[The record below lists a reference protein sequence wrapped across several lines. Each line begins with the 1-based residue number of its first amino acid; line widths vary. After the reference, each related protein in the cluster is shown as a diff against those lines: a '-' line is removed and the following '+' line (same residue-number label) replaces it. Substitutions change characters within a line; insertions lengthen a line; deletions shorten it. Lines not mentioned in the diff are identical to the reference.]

1 MGTRLR
7 HLLLRLILASA
18 IAGLL
23 CLGAFAYYGPSDLQ
37 IPASAQTIV
46 YGSSGAG
53 RDLKAY
59 RFGNG
64 PNVFVVGFAIH
75 GYEDNWNKDGEALV
89 YTAGELMAELDRNLS
104 TVEDYGWSI
113 YVLPCMNPD
122 GLSDGYTNN
131 GPGRCTTT
139 WIDGGGSLRS
149 DGGID
154 MNRSFP
160 HNFVAYSGSRNFNG
174 SSPLASRESRA
185 LSQFIQNVKGTG
197 SNLLLD
203 THGWMTQIIS
213 SGGANAMYNA
223 LKTQFPQNVY
233 TGLYGGRGYFAAYAA
248 DLGYTSCLFEFPD
261 GLYSMSS
268 YLNSGYCSRYIAAI
282 MDMLTIYG
290 TYSPRRVPVLAGAES
305 GGTVSGGG
313 DYRPGDTVTVT
324 ATAPAGMMFRGWFDR
339 NENLVSTDNPYTFTV
354 PDTDQVYLMAGFRE
368 AVTVTLDREAGGSVS
383 GGGQVGRYDQVTVT
397 ALPQENYMFRG
408 WYDENGT
415 LVSTDNPYTFK
426 AAEDVKLVAG
436 FTAGVTLRVVYDG
449 DAPGAVTGDGVYPA
463 GETVTLTA
471 QASEQGILEGWYDQ
485 SGALLGRENTLT
497 LTLRENTTVTARFVT
512 AVTVQVIA
520 SRSGSVS
527 GGGNCIPGVETAL
540 EAQIPED
547 GGFTGWYN
555 AAGELL
561 STETQYTLTPRQD
574 VSIYALF
581 AGDVFADIPAG
592 AWYTDYAM
600 RGAEAGIVSGMT
612 GVTFGAGVPFTRAMA
627 AVMLHRMEGAEPV
640 ETRAPFTDV
649 PENTWFTAAVDW
661 AYAGEVVN
669 GVSETEFAPN
679 AKITR
684 QDFFTMVGRYLRKK
698 GVTPEAGALSF
709 TDADRIAGY
718 ARDHVAGL
726 VALGVVRGD
735 PEGTLRPLDTLNRAE
750 GVAVLLRIRDLLA
763 AREPEPSESPEPS
776 ASPEPSE
783 APEPSASPEPSEMPE
798 PSASP
803 EPSEKPE
810 VSAPVVTPALSPIP
824 MDPGNPIPVDPPV
837 TPPLVTK

>member
-7 HLLLRLILASA
+7 HLLLKLILASA

-23 CLGAFAYYGPSDLQ
+23 CCGAFAYYGPSDLQ

-46 YGSSGAG
+46 YGTSGAG

-59 RFGNG
+59 RFGSG

-75 GYEDNWNKDGEALV
+75 GYEDNWSKDGEALV
-89 YTAGELMAELDRNLS
+89 YTAGQLMEELDRNLS

-122 GLSDGYTNN
+122 GLADGYTNN

-139 WIDGGGSLRS
+139 WIDSSGSLRS

-160 HNFVAYSGSRNFNG
+160 HSFVAYSGGRNFNG

-213 SGGANAMYNA
+213 SGGANAMYSA

-268 YLNSGYCSRYIAAI
+268 YLHSGYCSRYIAAI
-282 MDMLTIYG
+282 LDMLPTYG
-290 TYSPRRVPVLAGAES
+290 TYSPRRVSVLVGAE
-305 GGTVSGGG
+305 GGGSVSGGG
-313 DYRPGDTVTVT
+313 NYSPGADVTVT

-339 NENLVSTDNPYTFTV
+339 NENLVSTDNPYTFNV
-354 PDTDQVYLMAGFRE
+354 PDTDQVYLMAGFKE
-368 AVTVTLDREAGGSVS
+368 AVTVTLDREAGGTVT
-383 GGGQVGRYDQVTVT
+383 GGGQVGRYEQVTVT
-397 ALPQENYMFRG
+397 ASPQENYMFRG
-408 WYDENGT
+408 WYDGNGT
-415 LVSTDNPYTFK
+415 LVSTDNPYTFQ
-426 AAEDVKLVAG
+426 AAEDVTLVAG
-436 FTAGVTLRVVYDG
+436 FTAGVTLRVVCDG
-449 DAPGAVTGDGVYPA
+449 SAAGTVTGEGVYPA
-463 GETVTLTA
+463 GEAVTLTA
-471 QASEQGILEGWYDQ
+471 VPEPGAVLEGWYDQ

-497 LTLRENTTVTARFVT
+497 LTLRENTAVTARFVN

-520 SRSGSVS
+520 SRSGSVT
-527 GGGNCIPGVETAL
+527 GGGSCIPGVETAL
-540 EAQIPED
+540 QAQVPEN
-547 GGFTGWYN
+547 GGFTGWYD
-555 AAGELL
+555 AAGEQL
-561 STETQYTLTPRQD
+561 STEETYTLTPLRD
-574 VSIYALF
+574 TTIYALF

-600 RGAEAGIVSGMT
+600 EGAEAGIVSGMT
-612 GVTFGAGVPFTRAMA
+612 PVTFGAGAPFTRAMA

-649 PENTWFTAAVDW
+649 PEHTWFTAAVDW
-661 AYAGEVVN
+661 AYAGGVVN
-669 GVSETEFAPN
+669 GISDTEFAPN
-679 AKITR
+679 EKITR

-698 GVTPEAGALSF
+698 GYPLEAGALNF

-718 ARDHVAGL
+718 ARDHVAAL
-726 VALGVVRGD
+726 VALDVVRGD
-735 PEGTLRPLDTLNRAE
+735 PEGTLRPLATLNRAE
-750 GVAVLLRIRDLLA
+750 GVAVLLRIRDLPEPPEPSA
-763 AREPEPSESPEPS
+763 SPEPSESPEPSPSPEPSESPEPS

-783 APEPSASPEPSEMPE
+783 KPEPSE
-798 PSASP
+798 
-803 EPSEKPE
+803 
-810 VSAPVVTPALSPIP
+810 APTPAVTPALSPIP

-837 TPPLVTK
+837 TPPLVSE